1 MWRTPGPPVTG
12 RSLVSLADGW
22 TRVDHLLGLAR
33 TTLSPAQA
41 EQLSGQLAD
50 LIGDHVTGSL
60 VCRSKSAEA
69 VREVLRDGALRMVF
83 QPVVRL
89 DDAHVVGFE
98 ALARFDFAPPSRA
111 FEAAAEAGLGVDLE
125 LLAIRRAFER
135 LADMPAG
142 TTMGVNLSVEALMT
156 RVVVDEVLAHA
167 GHLCVEITE
176 HSQVPDYPALR
187 KVTERLRAAGVLIV
201 VDDAGAGYASLR
213 HILQLRPDVIKLD
226 ISLTRDIDKDP
237 VRAALARSLMGFA
250 AEADARILA
259 EGVETRAEYDKLRAI
274 GVHFAQ
280 GYYLAKPGPLP
291 D

>member
-1 MWRTPGPPVTG
+1 
-12 RSLVSLADGW
+12 VSLADGW
-22 TRVDHLLGLAR
+22 TGVDHLLGLAR

-41 EQLSGQLAD
+41 EQLSEQLVA

-69 VREVLRDGALRMVF
+69 VREVLRDGAARVVF

-89 DDAHVVGFE
+89 DDAHVVGYE
-98 ALARFDFAPPSRA
+98 SLARFDFAPPA
-111 FEAAAEAGLGVDLE
+111 QVFAAAAEAGLGVALE
-125 LLAIRRAFER
+125 LLAVRRAFER
-135 LADMPAG
+135 LPAMPDG
-142 TTMGVNLSVEALMT
+142 TKLGVNLSVEALMT
-156 RVVVDEVLAHA
+156 PAVVDEVIAHA
-167 GHLCVEITE
+167 TGNLWVEITE

-187 KVTERLRAAGVLIV
+187 EITERLRAAGVLIV
-201 VDDAGAGYASLR
+201 VDDAGAGYASLS
-213 HILQLRPDVIKLD
+213 HILQLRPDIIKLD
-226 ISLTRDIDKDP
+226 ISLTRDIDTDP

-250 AEADARILA
+250 TEADAKILA

-291 D
+291 G